1 MSSLHDQRQRS
12 LDDERQRSLD
22 DERQSSGKMD
32 MLIAAG
38 VTTAVVGVCVA
49 FPAIPIGVIAVGG
62 VIGSLAQNIGMIP
75 LGIIGVHN
83 YLNYYHEMEKNIG
96 NYKNKKQFKIK
107 KGEHL
112 KQLQKCKQEKKKK

>member
-1 MSSLHDQRQRS
+1 MSD
-12 LDDERQRSLD
+12 LDREKR
-22 DERQSSGKMD
+22 SSGKAE
-32 MLIAAG
+32 IAA
-38 VTTAVVGVCVA
+38 T
-49 FPAIPIGVIAVGG
+49 IGVMVGG
-62 VIGSLAQNIGMIP
+62 VLIVANQAMVPMVGVATGNIGMMAF
-75 LGIIGVHN
+75 GIIGVHN

>member
-1 MSSLHDQRQRS
+1 MSSNSQPTQ
-12 LDDERQRSLD
+12 EQ
-22 DERQSSGKMD
+22 QSSGKQD
-32 MLIAAG
+32 WMLDSTAMVGIIGAGCAAIGLGTFPPAAAG
-38 VTTAVVGVCVA
+38 TTIILPGVVAAGTTVVA
-49 FPAIPIGVIAVGG
+49 T
-62 VIGSLAQNIGMIP
+62 SNIGMMAF
-75 LGIIGVHN
+75 GIIGVHN

>member
-1 MSSLHDQRQRS
+1 MSSNSQPTQ
-12 LDDERQRSLD
+12 EQ
-22 DERQSSGKMD
+22 QSSDKQDWMFGS
-32 MLIAAG
+32 
-38 VTTAVVGVCVA
+38 V
-49 FPAIPIGVIAVGG
+49 G
-62 VIGSLAQNIGMIP
+62 VIGAGLSAGAIGLGAAFSPAAAGTTIILPGAVVATGNIGMMAF
-75 LGIIGVHN
+75 GIIGVHN